1 MVKLMNDQKELR
13 LELGLGGRL
22 LGDGRPVFVIAEV
35 GVNHNGDPGLAR
47 KLVRAAAAAG
57 ADAVKFQTFSAERLA
72 SRTARK
78 AEYQRQTTGSDGSQL
93 DLLKGLELSE
103 AAHRD
108 LKKEAEDCG
117 LVFLST
123 PFDEASADFLLGLGV
138 PGWKVSSGD
147 VTNLPFLEHLGR
159 TGLPVI
165 LSTGMSY
172 LEEVSAAAAAV
183 AASGGGAG
191 VALLHCVSAYPA
203 AAADLNLRALGV
215 LRRLGVGPVG
225 FSDHTLGVHLAL
237 GAVALGASVLEKH
250 LTLDCGMKD
259 PDHRASL
266 EPEAFGRYVGGVREM
281 ELALGDGVKQPRG
294 EEVGNR
300 GVGRKSL
307 HWARSLEPGGQV
319 LEGDVVAL
327 RPATGLAPGCRAQV
341 VGGRTMR
348 AVVAGEPVLEG
359 DVGR

>member
-1 MVKLMNDQKELR
+1 MNEEKERR
-13 LELGLGGRL
+13 LELELGGRR
-22 LGDGRPVFVIAEV
+22 LGDGHPVFVIAEV
-35 GVNHNGDPGLAR
+35 GVNHNGSPELAR
-47 KLVRAAAAAG
+47 RLVRAAATAG

-72 SRTARK
+72 SRAARK
-78 AEYQRQTTGSDGSQL
+78 AAYQEQTTGAEGSQL
-93 DLLKGLELSE
+93 ELLKGLELSE

-117 LVFLST
+117 LLFLST
-123 PFDEASADFLLGLGV
+123 PFDEAAADFLLGLGV

-172 LEEVSAAAAAV
+172 LEEVKEAAAAV
-183 AASGGGAG
+183 AGSVVRGG

-203 AAADLNLRALGV
+203 GAADLNLRAMGA
-215 LRRLGVGPVG
+215 LRRLEIGPVG
-225 FSDHTLGVHLAL
+225 FSDHTLGVYLAL
-237 GAVALGASVLEKH
+237 GAVALGASILEKH
-250 LTLDCGMKD
+250 LTLDCGMEG

-266 EPEAFGRYVGGVREM
+266 EPEAFGRYVSGVREM
-281 ELALGDGVKQPRG
+281 ELALGDGVKEPRG
-294 EEVGNR
+294 EEVRNR
-300 GVGRKSL
+300 EVGRKSL
-307 HWARSLEPGGQV
+307 HWARSLSPGGRV

-327 RPATGLAPGCRAQV
+327 RPATGLDPGCREWV
-341 VGGRTMR
+341 VGGRTAR

-359 DVGR
+359 DVER